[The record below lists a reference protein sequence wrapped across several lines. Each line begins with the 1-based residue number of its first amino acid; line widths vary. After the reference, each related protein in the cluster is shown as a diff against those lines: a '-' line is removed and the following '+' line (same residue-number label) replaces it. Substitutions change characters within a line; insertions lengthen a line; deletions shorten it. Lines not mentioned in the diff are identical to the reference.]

1 MLLVIERFIKIEFE
15 DLWPKFK
22 VKVKVEVKVKL

>member
-15 DLWPKFK
+15 DLWSKFK
-22 VKVKVEVKVKL
+22 VKVKLEVMVEL